1 MESMT
6 LARANEK
13 DFLGEADVHKNPF
26 NNLVT
31 VTYKIEDWDDDGVFF
46 LRPSR
51 EYVLKEVA

>member
-1 MESMT
+1 MT

-13 DFLGEADVHKNPF
+13 DFLGEADVYKNPF